1 MTTVLF
7 ALTLLAAL
15 SQASPQR
22 QVGTSYRIRG
32 VVVDAVTNGP
42 VPRAQVTI
50 SLGNDATTTTAGDD
64 GRFAFAGL
72 QPGKYV
78 LNATAPGYVQEGYNQ
93 HGSFSVGIAVG
104 DGQDSEH
111 LVFRLHPQAV
121 IHGRVMDERGE
132 AVRDA
137 QVLLIASDLT
147 RGSHAKFA
155 QAQMLTNDLGEYR
168 FAHVLPGKYYLA
180 VQARPWYAETLL
192 SVQTRHRSILLSG
205 SAADLDP
212 ILDVVYPVTF
222 YPGVTDDRSSEELRL
237 GAGEQEDAN
246 ITLHAVPATRL
257 RLTGLSEG
265 ERSSLNVGATQ
276 KIFGTLNVG
285 LNTAFGEVSPGE
297 YEIAGLPPEQVTLSV
312 TTNKENQWTSRTIE
326 AEASFGGTL
335 DASALQA
342 TARLSGQV
350 LLPEG
355 VAEGRAGNVILA
367 SAAATTLPD
376 TNASLQNDGTF
387 HFPGIQPGTYRIQV
401 NLHAG
406 GYYIQKVSAK
416 NARVSG
422 REITITDTGEVTLTV
437 AMGQGQS
444 QVSGVVR
451 LGGKPVAGVM
461 VLLVPQSGQEIDE
474 DSRMDESDSD
484 GSFTLGG
491 ILPGEYLLLAIKDGW
506 DLEWAKPGVLEP
518 YLPAGQKLTM
528 AANQSVKIT
537 AMAQEKTATIE
548 KGQQ

>member
-22 QVGTSYRIRG
+22 QVGTSYRLRG

-72 QPGKYV
+72 QAGKYV

-93 HGSFSVGIAVG
+93 HGSFFVGIAVG

-147 RGSHAKFA
+147 RGSHAKFVR
-155 QAQMLTNDLGEYR
+155 AQMLTNDLGEYR

-222 YPGVTDDRSSEELRL
+222 YPGVTDDRSCAELRL
-237 GAGEQEDAN
+237 GAGEQEDGN

-276 KIFGTLNVG
+276 KIFGTLNIG

-367 SAAATTLPD
+367 STAATTLPD
-376 TNASLQNDGTF
+376 TNASLQDDGTF

-401 NLHAG
+401 NLPAA

-422 REITITDTGEVTLTV
+422 REITITDAGDVTLTV

-444 QVSGVVR
+444 QVSGVVQ

-491 ILPGEYLLLAIKDGW
+491 ILPGEYILLAIKDGW

-537 AMAQEKTATIE
+537 AMAQEKTAIIE